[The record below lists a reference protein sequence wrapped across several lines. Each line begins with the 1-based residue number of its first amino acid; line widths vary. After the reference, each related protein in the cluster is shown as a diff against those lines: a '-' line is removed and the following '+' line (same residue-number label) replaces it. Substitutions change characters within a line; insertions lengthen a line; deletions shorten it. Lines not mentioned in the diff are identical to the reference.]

1 MPYILTVITLLFRI
15 VNKKR
20 GQITSSTFLE
30 VSANTHAAYT
40 SKSPRIQ
47 REHQLSLLLLLI
59 ILPNYE
65 KQELKANASSNMSAQ
80 PSTLVDIR
88 MDAAKIVNKIDSV
101 ELKFHNSYF
110 LMHNFDNSC
119 VFIFKNSTFCSL
131 NQDNMWRK
139 RKNMGKTW

>member
-1 MPYILTVITLLFRI
+1 MY
-15 VNKKR
+15 NKK
-20 GQITSSTFLE
+20 TWTNYFVYAFE
-30 VSANTHAAYT
+30 VSPNTIAPYT
-40 SKSPRIQ
+40 SKSPRDKHVSISYYSWCFFKFGEFQ
-47 REHQLSLLLLLI
+47 
-59 ILPNYE
+59 
-65 KQELKANASSNMSAQ
+65 KQEQQANASSNMSAH

-131 NQDNMWRK
+131 NQDNM
-139 RKNMGKTW
+139 